1 MNNHDMG
8 NTKIITFTNL
18 KGGTGKSMVCFN
30 VAGFLA
36 EMGNKVLVVDFDLQA
51 NMTHRCNVKNNNS
64 IYTIKEILEDKTT
77 DPSEVIVKGPINE
90 LPTLDIIPS
99 NFYFTFTEMRI
110 ISYPNREKLFQNHI
124 KSHKDIYDQ
133 YDYILIDTNPSF
145 NVISINA
152 LVVSDAVFMVN
163 DIDIEALG
171 GSKIMM
177 QRWLE
182 LATELELEN
191 NIKGFII
198 NKYDKRNSLSD
209 QFFEACKQ
217 TPFIQ
222 DILFE
227 TVIPVNVSLVKGV
240 AYKLPINI
248 FSKRTSGNKAF
259 KELTKEIIERV
270 NPEDE

>member
-1 MNNHDMG
+1 MN

-30 VAGFLA
+30 VAGILA
-36 EMGNKVLVVDFDLQA
+36 EQGNKVLVVDFDLQA
-51 NMTHRCNVKNNNS
+51 NMTHRCNVKNNNH

-77 DPSEVIVKGPINE
+77 DPKQVIVKAPIEE
-90 LPTLDIIPS
+90 LPTLDVIPS

-124 KSHKDIYDQ
+124 KSHKETYGQ

-152 LVVSDAVFMVN
+152 LVVSNAVFMVN

-198 NKYDKRNSLSD
+198 NKYDGRNSLSS
-209 QFFEACKQ
+209 QFIEACKK

-227 TVIPVNVSLVKGV
+227 TTIPINVSLVKGV
-240 AYKLPINI
+240 ASKMPINVY
-248 FSKRTSGNKAF
+248 SKRTSGHKAF
-259 KELTKEIIERV
+259 RLLTEEIRKRV